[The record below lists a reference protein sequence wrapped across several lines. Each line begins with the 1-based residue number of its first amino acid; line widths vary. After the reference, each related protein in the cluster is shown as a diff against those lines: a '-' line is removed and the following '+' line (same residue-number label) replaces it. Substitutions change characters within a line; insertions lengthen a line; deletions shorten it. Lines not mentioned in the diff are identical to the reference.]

1 MKDQLRLRRMNLL
14 SGLAVRLSAESAGGL
29 LDDSLGLLLMGLNA
43 PAGVALQAEA
53 TPRVVAEHGLHAP
66 LAAREVLAQIANQTL
81 GMRRAL
87 VITDIRTRS
96 AELTQIGELAAL
108 GYHALIAVPV
118 LHRRE
123 RLAALVVLF
132 PRGATLDEEGVDFAR
147 AVAHVLAL
155 AMVGEARSVAAA
167 SQSSGPHDE
176 LLLASTIA
184 HELRG
189 PVGALALQLE
199 EQERLVSDIG
209 AVAGPSDTALGA
221 SVSELE
227 ELTRDV
233 QAVVGR
239 LRQLVT
245 QLGQAGAT
253 PSPLELLDLSE
264 VVREALAERRPHLE
278 RLGISCE
285 VQLGDD
291 CEVVGRRADVRR
303 ATLALL
309 EHATTR
315 ASELGHR
322 VLVGCTATDGGI
334 ALKVGSSGKPL
345 STLEQRSLT
354 GGQLGSDLRLRVVQD
369 ILREH
374 GGHLELHR
382 TAIYSVVL
390 TMLLPAAERG
400 SGVFAVPESTT
411 PSTSRRTQVLLV
423 DDDDVFTRTMR
434 RALKPHHVHTA
445 SSASEA
451 EIALLDRS
459 FWPDLV
465 LCDVHLPG
473 SNGDELH
480 ARVERL
486 RPELA
491 ARFVFITGGAL
502 SPEQAEYIRNSGRVT
517 LPKPLDL
524 DQVRRMLSELNPSS
538 IHSERT
544 SVRTL
549 APSQRAPSQRHPDQQ
564 KPSQRPSQSSPSSV
578 GRRNS

>member
-1 MKDQLRLRRMNLL
+1 MNLL
-14 SGLAVRLSAESAGGL
+14 SGLAVRLTAESAGGL
-29 LDDSLGLLLMGLNA
+29 LDDTLGLLLMGLSA

-53 TPRVVAEHGLHAP
+53 TPRVVAERGFQAP
-66 LAAREVLAQIANQTL
+66 SLAREVLAQIATQALST
-81 GMRRAL
+81 RRPIVMNDVRAHA
-87 VITDIRTRS
+87 
-96 AELTQIGELAAL
+96 AELAHVGELATL
-108 GYHALIAVPV
+108 GFQALIAVPV

-123 RLAALVVLF
+123 RLAALIVLF
-132 PRGATLDEEGVDFAR
+132 PHSVAVDEEGVDFAR
-147 AVAHVLAL
+147 AVTNVLAL
-155 AMVGEARSVAAA
+155 AMVGEARSLAVA
-167 SQSSGPHDE
+167 SQSPPQEE

-199 EQERLVSDIG
+199 EQERLVSEIE

-221 SVSELE
+221 SISELE

-278 RLGISCE
+278 RLGIGCE

-309 EHATTR
+309 EYAASR
-315 ASELGHR
+315 AGELGRR
-322 VLVGCTATDGGI
+322 VSVSCTATEGGV
-334 ALKVGSSGKPL
+334 ALRIGSSGKPL
-345 STLEQRSLT
+345 SALEQRSLT
-354 GGQLGSDLRLRVVQD
+354 AGHLGSDLRLRIVQD

-382 TAIYSVVL
+382 TASYSVVL

-400 SGVFAVPESTT
+400 SGVFAVPESAT
-411 PSTSRRTQVLLV
+411 PSASRRAQVLLV
-423 DDDDVFTRTMR
+423 DDDDVFARTMR

-451 EIALLDRS
+451 EITLIDRG
-459 FWPDLV
+459 FLPDLV

-502 SPEQAEYIRNSGRVT
+502 SPEQAEYIRRSGRVT
-517 LPKPLDL
+517 LHKPLDL
-524 DQVRRMLSELNPSS
+524 DQVRKMLSELSPSG
-538 IHSERT
+538 INSERT
-544 SVRTL
+544 PSVRTL
-549 APSQRAPSQRHPDQQ
+549 SGAPSQRTPSQRS
-564 KPSQRPSQSSPSSV
+564 PSQRSPSSV
-578 GRRNS
+578 GRRDS